1 MQCKR
6 VTAMTNPYR
15 FLKLLFISLLISS
28 IVLYD
33 LSSVAF
39 AQSLSPSQE
48 LNLSS
53 TPSLLKE
60 NLKNVRSQEDIKSI
74 SPFIGD
80 EFVFY
85 LNQFKNS
92 GFQRKKSNQDFSNL
106 SGNINISFTGIKI
119 PSIQGG
125 FFNFNIP
132 VNIQEINLFKIV
144 KNENKSSNQDPK
156 VFQLYKEGQEALEEK
171 EYEKAVKYFTQALSF
186 DDQFSEAYAQRG
198 FANYN
203 LDDCKEALKD
213 FNLAISGSQPKLED
227 HVKNPTLYVDPII
240 LRGWFYI
247 KTGDYKAA
255 YKDFS
260 EAIKRNPQVY
270 QSYLNRAV
278 VYLLNLDYLNA
289 IKDLDMAIKKDPT
302 SQDAF
307 LMRGS
312 IKAELG
318 EYEDAIRDFDK
329 VINLNQKEKTS
340 LYLAE
345 TYYKKGLA
353 KLNLGIYEEALKSF
367 NEARNNNPKY
377 QELSYNQGLA
387 YYYQDNLDQ
396 AINSYSEEIKRN
408 PKFLEVYY
416 QRGRTYYK
424 KNDFEKAREDFK
436 KVLNQD
442 KQYIEAEMELA
453 NTYFD
458 LAVKS
463 KKSNKE
469 KISNLE
475 LSDQAYKQVIQHS
488 SEQSKYQDYISKA
501 ELRRKIIKSFLEDK
515 AVFRVI
521 SSPDKFGYG
530 LVYTIAISPSGDRI
544 ASGGDNNIVKISTFK
559 QEQVKEEKPF
569 DNQNQVYTLV
579 FNTHKNKL
587 AIGGAKSLKIWD
599 LNFGKVEAFHLP
611 NDNAIIRSLVYDS
624 TGKILISAGENTPI
638 TFWDENTGEQI
649 EPIKTL
655 TKKIN
660 SLSLSPNE
668 KWLVSGGDDDDKV
681 LRIYDYNTRKEVRTS
696 DKKHGHTDIIRAIV
710 ISPDNQLLISGS
722 NDKTIKVWDLNS
734 GDFRDQLT
742 GHTQAVTSLA
752 ITSDSQF
759 LASGADDGTV
769 RIWDLKQGQEL
780 ATLSFHS
787 SLLQPVG
794 FSVQSVAFTPDNKFL
809 VAGGYNNAIK
819 VWKMPF

>member
-1 MQCKR
+1 
-6 VTAMTNPYR
+6 MTNPYR
-15 FLKLLFISLLISS
+15 FLKLLFISLLISA
-28 IVLYD
+28 IGLYD
-33 LSSVAF
+33 FSSVAF
-39 AQSLSPSQE
+39 AQSFSPKNE

-74 SPFIGD
+74 SPFIGND
-80 EFVFY
+80 FVFY
-85 LNQFKNS
+85 VNTFKKLGS
-92 GFQRKKSNQDFSNL
+92 QGKKSNQDFPNL
-106 SGNINISFTGIKI
+106 LGDININVTGSKN

-132 VNIQEINLFKIV
+132 INNNIHEINLLKIV
-144 KNENKSSNQDPK
+144 NNENKSSNQDPK

-227 HVKNPTLYVDPII
+227 HVNNPQLYVDHII

-247 KTGDYKAA
+247 KIGDYQAA
-255 YKDFS
+255 YEDFS

-270 QSYLNRAV
+270 QSYLYRAV
-278 VYLLNLDYLNA
+278 VYLLNLDDPNAIKNA

-307 LMRGS
+307 LIRGS

-318 EYEDAIRDFDK
+318 EYEDAIDDFK
-329 VINLNQKEKTS
+329 QVIYWNKKENSSSS
-340 LYLAE
+340 LAQ
-345 TYYKKGLA
+345 TYYKQGLA
-353 KLNLGIYEEALKSF
+353 ELNLGNYEAAIKSF
-367 NEARNNNPKY
+367 NEAKNNNPKY
-377 QELSYNQGLA
+377 PELFYNQGLA
-387 YYYQDNLDQ
+387 YYYQGKLDQ
-396 AINSYSEEIKRN
+396 AINCYSEEIKRN

-416 QRGRTYYK
+416 QRGKSFYK

-436 KVLNQD
+436 KVLD
-442 KQYIEAEMELA
+442 KDQEYIEAEMELA

-463 KKSNKE
+463 NKDQ
-469 KISNLE
+469 ISNLDW
-475 LSDQAYKQVIQHS
+475 SDQEYKKVIQHS
-488 SEQSKYQDYISKA
+488 SEQSKYQDYVSQAKSI
-501 ELRRKIIKSFLEDK
+501 RKIIKNFLEDQ
-515 AVFRVI
+515 AIFRVI
-521 SSPDKFGYG
+521 SNPDKFGYG
-530 LVYTIAISPSGDRI
+530 LVDTIAISPSGDRI
-544 ASGGDNNIVKISTFK
+544 ASGGDNNIVKISTFNK
-559 QEQVKEEKPF
+559 EKFQEEKSF

-579 FNTHKNKL
+579 FNPHKNKL

-599 LNFGKVEAFHLP
+599 LNFGKGEAFQLP

-624 TGKILISAGENTPI
+624 TGEILISAGENTPI
-638 TFWDENTGEQI
+638 TFWDEKTGEQI
-649 EPIKTL
+649 GLITTQ

-660 SLSLSPNE
+660 SLALSPDG
-668 KWLVSGGDDDDKV
+668 KWLVSGGYDKV
-681 LRIYDYNTRKEVRTS
+681 LRSYDYKTRTEFRTL
-696 DKKHGHTDIIRAIV
+696 DQEHRHTDIIRAIV

-722 NDKTIKVWDLNS
+722 NDNTIKIWGLNS
-734 GDFRDQLT
+734 GEFRYQLT
-742 GHTQAVTSLA
+742 GHTKAVTSLA

-769 RIWDLKQGQEL
+769 KIWDLKHRQEL
-780 ATLSFHS
+780 ATLSFPS
-787 SLLQPVG
+787 SY
-794 FSVQSVAFTPDNKFL
+794 VQSIAFTPDNKFL
-809 VAGGYNNAIK
+809 VSGGDKNAIK